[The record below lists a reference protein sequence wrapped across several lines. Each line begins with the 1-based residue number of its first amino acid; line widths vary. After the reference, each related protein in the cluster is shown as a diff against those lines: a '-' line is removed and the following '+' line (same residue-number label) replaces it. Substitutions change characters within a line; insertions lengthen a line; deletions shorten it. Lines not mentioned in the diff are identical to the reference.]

1 MAILQMQR
9 VSICALKK
17 DRKAILEK
25 IQSLGVMEMSQV
37 AEDEA
42 GFEKMDTLSARQDFE
57 KKTHLTE
64 AALHVLDE
72 YAPAKTSM
80 FAGLEGKKLISQ
92 EEFQEAILGK
102 DEAIQNA
109 NIRD

>member
-37 AEDEA
+37 AEDEK

-64 AALHVLDE
+64 AALHVLDDQ
-72 YAPAKTSM
+72 S
-80 FAGLEGKKLISQ
+80 GRISRSHFRERRSDTKCQ
-92 EEFQEAILGK
+92 HSDCEE
-102 DEAIQNA
+102 
-109 NIRD
+109 

>member
-57 KKTHLTE
+57 KKTHLQK
-64 AALHVLDE
+64 LL
-72 YAPAKTSM
+72 SM
-80 FAGLEGKKLISQ
+80 FLTSTLRPRHLCLPVWKERS
-92 EEFQEAILGK
+92 
-102 DEAIQNA
+102 
-109 NIRD
+109 